1 MKSKTLGFFL
11 ILCLGLF
18 LNSQEHEDVT
28 INARVESRCKLE
40 VSTNFISF
48 TKEGPE
54 QGHSIIQNEPPVGVT
69 VKITPR
75 HNERVYLRILADSDL
90 IDQRTGQKIDA
101 ENIYWKASGN
111 KFKNGNL
118 SKADAQE
125 IGNWKKPGI
134 WEGTI
139 TFYLLNKP
147 DYVPGVYT
155 LEVSMVLSPF

>member
-1 MKSKTLGFFL
+1 MKSKILGFFL

-28 INARVESRCKLE
+28 INTRVESRCKLE

-48 TKEGPE
+48 TKEGPDL
-54 QGHSIIQNEPPVGVT
+54 GHSIIQNEPPVEVT

-75 HNERVYLRILADSDL
+75 RNERVYLRIWVDSDL
-90 IDQRTGQKIDA
+90 IDQRTGRKIDA
-101 ENIYWKASGN
+101 ENIYWEASKGFN
-111 KFKNGNL
+111 NGNL
-118 SKADAQE
+118 SKAAPQV
-125 IGNWKKPGI
+125 IGNWKKSGI

-147 DYVPGVYT
+147 DYAPGVYT
-155 LEVSMVLSPF
+155 LTVSMVLSPF

>member
-1 MKSKTLGFFL
+1 MKSKILGVFL
-11 ILCLGLF
+11 ILCLGPF
-18 LNSQEHEDVT
+18 LNSQEYEDVT

-54 QGHSIIQNEPPVGVT
+54 QGHSIIQNEPPVEVT
-69 VKITPR
+69 VKITQK
-75 HNERVYLRILADSDL
+75 HNERVYLRIWVDSDL

-101 ENIYWKASGN
+101 ENIYWKASKG
-111 KFKNGNL
+111 FKNGKL
-118 SKADAQE
+118 SKATPQE
-125 IGNWKKPGI
+125 IGNWKKSGI
-134 WEGTI
+134 LEGTI

-155 LEVSMVLSPF
+155 LTVSMVLSPF